1 MELGLSGARAI
12 VVGGGFGLGRGI
24 AELLAAEGALLAVCA
39 LRRESVEATVAA
51 CEPQA
56 FGDAV
61 DLTDTA
67 DYQAWLREAIV
78 RLGGVDVFVANA
90 TAGGVEGDPWQR
102 HLDVDLLQ
110 CVRGCEVVVPALKAA
125 GAGSIVFVAS
135 VAATLAD
142 SPEGWE
148 AYGSIKAAVTSYAG
162 QLAQTLG
169 PHGIRV
175 NVVSPGPIL
184 DPGGYWERTSR
195 DDPAAFE
202 AMRASTA
209 LGRFATVAE
218 VASAVVFLASA
229 ASSYTTGANLRVD
242 GGSLKTVDF

>member
-1 MELGLSGARAI
+1 
-12 VVGGGFGLGRGI
+12 VD
-24 AELLAAEGALLAVCA
+24 
-39 LRRESVEATVAA
+39 ATIAA
-51 CEPQA
+51 CDPQA

-61 DLTDTA
+61 DVTDTSA
-67 DYQAWLREAIV
+67 YQAWLRDAIG

-90 TAGGVEGDPWQR
+90 TAGGEGDPWQR

-110 CVRGCEVVVPALKAA
+110 CVRGCEVVVPAMKAA
-125 GAGSIVFVAS
+125 RSGSIVFVAS
-135 VAATLAD
+135 VASTLAD

-169 PHGIRV
+169 PHGIRA
-175 NVVSPGPIL
+175 NIVSPGPIL
-184 DPGGYWERTSR
+184 DAGGYWEQTGR

-209 LGRFATVAE
+209 LGRFATVEE
-218 VASAVVFLASA
+218 VASAVVFLASP
-229 ASSYTTGANLRVD
+229 ASGYTTGANLRVD